1 MGSDIATSEA
11 PIACTLSIGDY
22 KQRLAEIAVLARDA
36 LRSHERDGLALR
48 LKYAATAGD
57 RVKEMVE
64 REQECCAFMNFKL
77 QEEGEEILVTISA
90 PEEARA
96 AAETLF
102 EQFITPAEAGAGAP
116 TRVALA
122 CSCAAVACA
131 AACVAPMALPAF
143 VLAGTGAALAWLAGA
158 HGWMT
163 GLALLTVAAAW
174 LWIGWETR
182 RSGMRPSPSTL
193 RFMGVATFLLAL
205 ALVWPFVEP
214 QIARALGS
222 SEKWTPSPP
231 SAYSP

>member
-22 KQRLAEIAVLARDA
+22 KRRLAEIAVFAREA
-36 LRSHERDGLALR
+36 LRSYEKDDLVLHLR
-48 LKYAATAGD
+48 YDAAATD
-57 RVKEMVE
+57 RVKQMIR

-102 EQFITPAEAGAGAP
+102 EQFITPAEAGAGGP
-116 TRVALA
+116 TRIALA

-131 AACVAPMALPAF
+131 AACVAPLALPAF

-174 LWIGWETR
+174 LWIGRETR

-222 SEKWTPSPP
+222 SEKWTPSLP

>member
-1 MGSDIATSEA
+1 MGSDRATSGA

-22 KQRLAEIAVLARDA
+22 RQRLAEIAVLARDA
-36 LRSHERDGLALR
+36 LRSHERDGLVLR
-48 LKYAATAGD
+48 LKYAATAVD
-57 RVKEMVE
+57 RVKEMVD

-90 PEEARA
+90 PEEARV

-102 EQFITPAEAGAGAP
+102 EHFVPAEAGAGGP
-116 TRVALA
+116 TRIALA
-122 CSCAAVACA
+122 CSCAAIACA
-131 AACVAPMALPAF
+131 AACVAPLALPAF

-158 HGWMT
+158 HGWIT

-174 LWIGWETR
+174 LWIWREMR

-205 ALVWPFVEP
+205 ALVLPFIEP

-222 SEKWTPSPP
+222 SEEWTPSPP